1 MSVAVFSTTYFPS
14 LEYIKHLLLFD
25 EIIIEVNEYFPH
37 QTNRNRC
44 HILGPNGIQRLSV
57 PIKQNHVKTPT
68 GNVEIIDGKWKQQH
82 WRSLTTAYNRS
93 ALFEFYK
100 DELESILF
108 DNHQLLI
115 ELNTRILSFLLK
127 AKKKTMAINF
137 TTSFQSSYEN
147 DFRYISDEKS
157 QNQISKITLPSY
169 PQVFSGKTGFV
180 SNLSAIDALFNGAL

>member
-1 MSVAVFSTTYFPS
+1 LQYFQQHIFPS

-44 HILGPNGIQRLSV
+44 YILGPNGMQRLTV

-68 GNVEIIDGKWKQQH
+68 GNIEIIDGKWKQQH

-100 DELESILF
+100 DELESIIF
-108 DNHQLLI
+108 DKHQLLI

-127 AKKKTMAINF
+127 AQKKTMAINF

-157 QNQISKITLPSY
+157 QNQISKIILPSY